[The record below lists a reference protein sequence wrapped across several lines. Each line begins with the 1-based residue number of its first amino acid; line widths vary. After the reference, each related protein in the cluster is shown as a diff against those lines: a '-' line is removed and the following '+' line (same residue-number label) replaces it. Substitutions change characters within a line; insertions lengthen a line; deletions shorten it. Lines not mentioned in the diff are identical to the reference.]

1 MTSVLEVCKSSPS
14 RWLVKPSLSRPP
26 LNLRKLLSASH
37 FLIPHKLTPN
47 LKLGRLTGHSW
58 GENRE
63 ISSLSP
69 GNFDYLTVFVGYKYS
84 SDKSFVGE
92 NFRNLTKIMSLF
104 HDEVFP
110 DKVAKK
116 NLVRSH
122 SFTTSAK
129 KVWNLDPSA
138 FHFVPSRQDVNWR
151 RPGPL
156 LNILCTFNLRPMS
169 TGWKFGLLTV
179 EIFKKA
185 WNVLTKFWYS
195 DEMFSRNIFSPLCSK
210 SETSMY
216 AQFAITL
223 LYILFP
229 NILTS
234 YQLETYIKFW

>member
-138 FHFVPSRQDVNWR
+138 FHFVPSRQDVNWTYIR
-151 RPGPL
+151 R
-156 LNILCTFNLRPMS
+156 S
-169 TGWKFGLLTV
+169 
-179 EIFKKA
+179 ED
-185 WNVLTKFWYS
+185 VLDLFW
-195 DEMFSRNIFSPLCSK
+195 
-210 SETSMY
+210 
-216 AQFAITL
+216 
-223 LYILFP
+223 
-229 NILTS
+229 TS
-234 YQLETYIKFW
+234 YVRSIYVLCLLGGNSVYSLLKSSRRLGMF